1 MTLTQ
6 STLYDTD
13 FVSWAEQTTELLQQR
28 RFDELDLENLIEE
41 IASLGRS
48 EKHALESQLT
58 RVMMHLLKWQ
68 FQPEYRTNSWR
79 GSIAEGRIQIKKL
92 LKASPSLKV
101 YLGNIFEDCYEDAII
116 QAQAETGLPKTVFP
130 LACPY
135 TETQVLDPD
144 FLP

>member
-6 STLYDTD
+6 SILYDTD
-13 FVSWAEQTTELLQQR
+13 FVRWAEQTTNLLQQR

-58 RVMMHLLKWQ
+58 RVIMHLLKWQ
-68 FQPEYRTNSWR
+68 FQPEHRTNSWR
-79 GSIAEGRIQIKKL
+79 GSIAEGRIQIRKL

-101 YLGNIFEDCYEDAII
+101 YLSNIFDDCYDDAIV
-116 QAQAETGLPKTVFP
+116 QAQAEIGLLKTTFP
-130 LACPY
+130 LNCPY
-135 TETQVLDPD
+135 TEIQVLDTD